1 MSIKWVLGCS
11 WATVVFDCCF
21 RFDRETVGL
30 VLGERERERERLWRL
45 SVLAMLELRS
55 CFISGLVFGFSLV
68 REKKKRGDPIVGF

>member
-30 VLGERERERERLWRL
+30 VLGKKERERERERETWWRL
-45 SVLAMLELRS
+45 NVLAMLELRRY
-55 CFISGLVFGFSLV
+55 FISGLGFGFSLV
-68 REKKKRGDPIVGF
+68 RDKKK